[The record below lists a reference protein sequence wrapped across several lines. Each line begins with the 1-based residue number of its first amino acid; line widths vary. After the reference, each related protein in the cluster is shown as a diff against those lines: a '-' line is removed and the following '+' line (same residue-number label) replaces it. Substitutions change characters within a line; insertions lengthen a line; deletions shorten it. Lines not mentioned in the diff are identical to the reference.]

1 MRFQAVFHTLLR
13 HAHWA
18 VAHVSM
24 LALVRVSRLTSCDF
38 RRLIP
43 PDVYDSA
50 AVLASAEGPAHHFI
64 STMRAYMVSEC
75 YAGVDRDEG

>member
-1 MRFQAVFHTLLR
+1 MRLQAMFHTLLR

-24 LALVRVSRLTSCDF
+24 LALVRVSRHTSCDF

-43 PDVYDSA
+43 PDVYDFA
-50 AVLASAEGPAHHFI
+50 AASASAEGPAHPFI
-64 STMRAYMVSEC
+64 CTMRAYMVSEC
-75 YAGVDRDEG
+75 YEGAHRDEC